1 MKTLF
6 RSLLFVVGLFAAT
19 MAFAAV
25 PPITVT
31 VFSAGGKPGFKGVT
45 DSKGTFTTSNLPA
58 GNYTVQFIAN
68 SASVKGHNY
77 SVVVSAGKK
86 KVQNSSVAG
95 EKFTGGGVAMKVDV
109 GSNSN
114 VTGQVAQT
122 EKVASQKKMVWIPPT
137 LGSNRTGHWAEEGSA
152 EAIDART
159 RSMTGKDPTATGGL
173 RY

>member
-25 PPITVT
+25 PPINVT
-31 VFSAGGKPGFKGVT
+31 VFSGGGKPAFKGVT

-58 GNYTVQFIAN
+58 GNYTVQFNSN
-68 SASVKGHNY
+68 SAAVKGHNY

-86 KVQNSSVAG
+86 KVQNSAVSG

-109 GSNSN
+109 GSNLN
-114 VTGQVAQT
+114 ITGQVAET
-122 EKVASQKKMVWIPPT
+122 AKVASQKKKVWIPPM
-137 LGSNRTGHWAEEGSA
+137 LGSNRPGHWVEEGSA
-152 EAIDART
+152 EEIESRT
-159 RSMTGKDPTATGGL
+159 RTTTGKDPTATGGV

>member
-1 MKTLF
+1 
-6 RSLLFVVGLFAAT
+6 

-31 VFSAGGKPGFKGVT
+31 VVSGGGKPAFKGVT

-58 GNYTVQFIAN
+58 GNYTVQFNAN
-68 SASVKGHNY
+68 SAAVKGHNY

-86 KVQNSSVAG
+86 KVQNASVAG
-95 EKFTGGGVAMKVDV
+95 EKFNGGGVAMKVDV

-114 VTGQVAQT
+114 ISGQVAQT
-122 EKVASQKKMVWIPPT
+122 EKVASEKKMVWIPPM
-137 LGSNRTGHWAEEGSA
+137 LGSNRPGHWAEEGSA
-152 EAIDART
+152 EAIEAGT
-159 RSMTGKDPTATGGL
+159 RRMSGKDPTATGGL